1 MVGIFLVGVGTYIDG
16 NDEMVKFASLSYT
29 RLNRVMTYGDFLDVI
44 KLFVK
49 QVSPGKY
56 AIINGQYDPQY

>member
-1 MVGIFLVGVGTYIDG
+1 
-16 NDEMVKFASLSYT
+16 
-29 RLNRVMTYGDFLDVI
+29 MTYGDFLDVI